1 MTPRRS
7 FNKIPTHLKQEIANL
22 PDDDFTLFAVQEIG
36 HPAIEDGEWAHLQ
49 IRVQNGEVT
58 LPGEVLPDRT
68 HGVWARRNQDGWW
81 YPRKDLPMIEQSI
94 TFDTPNFGDW
104 SYGSHSVTWTQDVY
118 QRDGSDAYGWG
129 IEMRKLR
136 ETPTSVTISFELVHV
151 FDRATLDDVL
161 LKFAINVMQESCGDV
176 RIRESGIPVSSYI
189 ATLEVDWEILPP
201 GDADEVIRV
210 AVERL
215 QPDAEGQRVIDERMR
230 VLLGMNPRRLVVGT
244 SRFAR
249 YVGGMFAEDLVVFEN
264 IRYGNAIY
272 VMFEDWETL
281 SRRSRVELMRA
292 ADDRFV
298 RVTHTRGWQD
308 KLRTIVRS
316 ELWRRGR

>member
-1 MTPRRS
+1 
-7 FNKIPTHLKQEIANL
+7 
-22 PDDDFTLFAVQEIG
+22 
-36 HPAIEDGEWAHLQ
+36 
-49 IRVQNGEVT
+49 
-58 LPGEVLPDRT
+58 
-68 HGVWARRNQDGWW
+68 
-81 YPRKDLPMIEQSI
+81 MIEQSI